1 MSHVESAP
9 TSSAKGDSPRT
20 EPPADRV
27 AGSLRQGLAE
37 SPFAPA
43 ALAVLALVAAVVGS
57 RVLSPYMVFLG
68 ISVVTAAIAL
78 VGIGVVSGRAGMIS
92 LCQLSFAA
100 VGAAVV
106 AQLNE
111 WQAPGGFIV
120 WVILGGAAAGL
131 VGVVIGIPA
140 LRLRGVNLAVV
151 TLGFAAALRL
161 TLGLTQFPGIN
172 EGLYIDR
179 PVAAVSDEDYFVL
192 SAAFLIAS
200 GLLVAYLDRTRVG
213 SSWRAV
219 AYSERG
225 AAAAG
230 VSVPYAKTTAF
241 GISALLAGISGGV
254 TAGQVG
260 VLYPSSFEPTSS
272 LALYVLAV
280 LVGAQAVSAAVIG
293 GVLWVGIPELFKSWG
308 IPQDWALVVF
318 GLAGIQ
324 AVASGNSIGDNVQRL
339 VGRRHVP
346 SSAGP
351 EHQQSAEGSLDD
363 GVLGS
368 SPPPDRPD
376 AGAVALRARG
386 ITLSFGAVTALDDVD
401 IDIPQGAIIGLI
413 GPNGAGKSS
422 LVDVLTGF
430 TVPASGSIDL
440 DDRDLTRMRPTG
452 RARAGLRRTFQQ
464 DRVPPGITVGAF
476 VRLVAR
482 GRHSRSEINAVL
494 SHFDCPPA
502 HARLADV
509 DLGTRRLVEVAAHV
523 LSRPRVLL
531 LDEPA
536 AGLSHEEHLRFGQHL
551 QAVPAKFGT
560 SVLLIEHD
568 LDLVRS
574 VCTSLVVLNFGRVI
588 AAGPHEVVLRDP
600 AVMKAYMGEVTV

>member
-1 MSHVESAP
+1 MSHVVSAP
-9 TSSAKGDSPRT
+9 TGSDLGASPQTVR
-20 EPPADRV
+20 PADSAAASSRP
-27 AGSLRQGLAE
+27 GIAE
-37 SPFAPA
+37 SPFVPA
-43 ALAVLALVAAVVGS
+43 ALAVLALVAAVVAS
-57 RVLSPYMVFLG
+57 QVLSPYMVFLG
-68 ISVVTAAIAL
+68 ISIVTAAIAL

-100 VGAAVV
+100 VGATVV

-111 WQAPGGFIV
+111 WQAPGGFNL

-172 EGLYIDR
+172 EGLYINR
-179 PVAAVSDEDYFVL
+179 PTVAVSDEDYFVL
-192 SAAFLIAS
+192 SAAFLIGS
-200 GLLVAYLDRTRVG
+200 GLLVAYLGRTKLG

-241 GISALLAGISGGV
+241 GVSALLAGISGGV

-280 LVGAQAVSAAVIG
+280 VVGAQAVSAAVVG

-324 AVASGNSIGDNVQRL
+324 AVASGNSIGDNVQKL
-339 VGRRHVP
+339 VSRRRVPGRT
-346 SSAGP
+346 GP
-351 EHQQSAEGSLDD
+351 EPAADASLDG

-368 SPPPDRPD
+368 PLNDVDPSKI
-376 AGAVALRARG
+376 ALQARG

-401 IDIPQGAIIGLI
+401 IDIPQGAIVGLI

-430 TVPASGSIDL
+430 TIPSSGRIDL
-440 DDRDLTRMRPTG
+440 HDRDLTRLRPTG

-464 DRVPPGITVGAF
+464 DRVPPGLTVGAF

-482 GRHSRSEINAVL
+482 GRHSRSEIDEVL

-502 HARLADV
+502 HSRLADI

-536 AGLSHEEHLRFGQHL
+536 AGLSHEEHVRFGQHL
-551 QAVPAKFGT
+551 QAVPGKFGT

>member
-1 MSHVESAP
+1 MSHVESEP
-9 TSSAKGDSPRT
+9 TSSGIGDSPQT
-20 EPPADRV
+20 EPPADRS
-27 AGSLRQGLAE
+27 AGSLRQGLVE

-241 GISALLAGISGGV
+241 GVSALLAGISGGV

-346 SSAGP
+346 GSTDPAP
-351 EHQQSAEGSLDD
+351 EASAEVPLDD
-363 GVLGS
+363 GAAG
-368 SPPPDRPD
+368 SPPPERPET
-376 AGAVALRARG
+376 AAVALRARG

-476 VRLVAR
+476 VCLVAR

>member
-9 TSSAKGDSPRT
+9 TSSGIGDSPQT
-20 EPPADRV
+20 EPPADRA
-27 AGSLRQGLAE
+27 AGSLRQGLVE
-37 SPFAPA
+37 SPVAPA

-68 ISVVTAAIAL
+68 ISVITAAIAL

-324 AVASGNSIGDNVQRL
+324 AVASGNSIGDNIQSL

-346 SSAGP
+346 SSTDPAP
-351 EHQQSAEGSLDD
+351 EASTEVPLDD
-363 GVLGS
+363 GVPG
-368 SPPPDRPD
+368 SPPPDRAD

-386 ITLSFGAVTALDDVD
+386 ITLSFGAVTALGDVD

>member
-1 MSHVESAP
+1 MPHVESAP
-9 TSSAKGDSPRT
+9 TRSALGDSPL
-20 EPPADRV
+20 V
-27 AGSLRQGLAE
+27 
-37 SPFAPA
+37 PA

-179 PVAAVSDEDYFVL
+179 PMAAVSDEDYFVL
-192 SAAFLIAS
+192 AAAFLIAS
-200 GLLVAYLDRTRVG
+200 GLLVAYLDRTRLG

-280 LVGAQAVSAAVIG
+280 LVGAQAVSAAVVG

-324 AVASGNSIGDNVQRL
+324 AVASGNSIGDNIQKML
-339 VGRRHVP
+339 GRRHLP
-346 SSAGP
+346 GSAASGP
-351 EHQQSAEGSLDD
+351 EPSEEGSPDD
-363 GVLGS
+363 GGLGSS
-368 SPPPDRPD
+368 SPPPDRAD

-494 SHFDCPPA
+494 SHFGCPPA

>member
-1 MSHVESAP
+1 MSHAESAP
-9 TSSAKGDSPRT
+9 TSSGMGDSPQT
-20 EPPADRV
+20 EPPSDRA

-37 SPFAPA
+37 SPFVPA

-106 AQLNE
+106 AQLSE

-120 WVILGGAAAGL
+120 WVMLGGVAAGL

-200 GLLVAYLDRTRVG
+200 GLLVVYLDRTRLG

-241 GISALLAGISGGV
+241 GVSALLAGISGGV

-280 LVGAQAVSAAVIG
+280 LVGAQAVSAAVVG

-324 AVASGNSIGDNVQRL
+324 AVASGNSIGDNVQKM

-346 SSAGP
+346 GSAVP
-351 EHQQSAEGSLDD
+351 EPEPSAEGSPDD

-368 SPPPDRPD
+368 SPPPDRAEAD
-376 AGAVALRARG
+376 AVALRARG
-386 ITLSFGAVTALDDVD
+386 ITLSFGAVTALDEVD

-440 DDRDLTRMRPTG
+440 DDRDLTRLRPTG